1 MGLLTLRAQGPLEA
15 LLRFLGLIL
24 VFALTIWGFWL
35 NGQRQAERLSAS
47 HGLGDAAGLLSET
60 ERGQV
65 RSFITELRAR
75 YGIEARI
82 VVSQGEPAAPDP
94 GEAAPK
100 TLFLGLSPA
109 LGKAV
114 AVLPPLARSALGP
127 DFARQLTEEH
137 FPFHFQPGRRW
148 QKGLIL
154 ALDLIRSR
162 LAALDQP
169 GADNQTG
176 ANTPTAPQPGPKES
190 AKP

>member
-1 MGLLTLRAQGPLEA
+1 MGLMSSKNPLEA

-35 NGQRQAERLSAS
+35 NGQRQAERLQAR
-47 HGLGDAAGLLSET
+47 HGLGDEAALLSEE

-65 RSFITELRAR
+65 QAFIVDMRSR

-82 VVSQGEPAAPDP
+82 VVSKGEPVPPDS
-94 GEAAPK
+94 GQAAPK
-100 TLFLGLSPA
+100 TLFLGLSPE
-109 LGKAV
+109 LRKTV
-114 AVLPPLARSALGP
+114 VVLPTLAQSVLGH
-127 DFARQLTEEH
+127 DFARQLVDEH
-137 FPFHFQPGRRW
+137 MPLYFQSGRRW

-162 LAALDQP
+162 LAALDD
-169 GADNQTG
+169 ARSDNASAQ
-176 ANTPTAPQPGPKES
+176 TAPQPGPKES

>member
-1 MGLLTLRAQGPLEA
+1 MGLMSAKSPLEA

-35 NGQRQAERLSAS
+35 NGQRQAERLNAR
-47 HGLGDAAGLLSET
+47 HGLGDASNLLSDE

-65 RSFITELRAR
+65 TAFITEMRSR
-75 YGIEARI
+75 YGIEVRI
-82 VVSQGEPAAPDP
+82 VVSEGQPTPPDP

-100 TLFLGLSPA
+100 TLFLGLSPT
-109 LGKAV
+109 LRTSVV
-114 AVLPPLARSALGP
+114 ALPPLVQGALGP
-127 DFARQLTEEH
+127 DFARQLTQEH

-154 ALDLIRSR
+154 ALDLIRAR
-162 LAALDQP
+162 LAALDGT
-169 GADNQTG
+169 GANNQTN

-190 AKP
+190 ATP

>member
-1 MGLLTLRAQGPLEA
+1 MGLMSANKPVEA
-15 LLRFLGLIL
+15 LLRFAGLLL

-35 NGQRQAERLSAS
+35 NGQRQAERLNAR
-47 HGLGDAAGLLSET
+47 HGLGDAAGLLSEE

-65 RSFITELRAR
+65 GSFIADMRSR

-82 VVSQGEPAAPDP
+82 VISQGEPVAPDP
-94 GEAAPK
+94 GQAAPK

-162 LAALDQP
+162 LAALDDT
-169 GADNQTG
+169 GADDQTG

>member
-1 MGLLTLRAQGPLEA
+1 MGLMSAKSPLEA

-35 NGQRQAERLSAS
+35 NGQRQAERLNAR
-47 HGLGDAAGLLSET
+47 HGLGDASNLLSDE

-65 RSFITELRAR
+65 TAFITEMRNR

-82 VVSQGEPAAPDP
+82 VISEGEPTPPDP

-100 TLFLGLSPA
+100 TLFLGLSPG
-109 LGKAV
+109 LRKAV
-114 AVLPPLARSALGP
+114 VVLPPLLQGALGP
-127 DFARQLTEEH
+127 DFARQLAQEH

-148 QKGLIL
+148 QKGLVL

-162 LAALDQP
+162 LAALDEKNTHN
-169 GADNQTG
+169 AS
-176 ANTPTAPQPGPKES
+176 TPTAPQPGPKES
-190 AKP
+190 ATP